1 MKKFLR
7 IKYRIS
13 FFVLTFLL
21 SVVIPQIVF
30 AQPANDNC
38 GGSVLITPTT
48 AATGCTNFI
57 SQFTG
62 TTVAATQSLAGCSGT
77 ADDDVWYRFVANGG
91 SHTVTVTPPGGGG
104 SLNNPVFEVFS
115 SSDNTCSGTFTSIVC
130 QNASS
135 GANTAETATLN
146 NLINGNTY
154 YVRIHSNANGS
165 GQGQFTICITKVNTP
180 VNDNCVTS
188 VLLTPNSTCTTTAP
202 ASQATG
208 TLVGATNSLLAATP
222 CAGIADDD
230 VWYSFVAQYNTQT
243 VTISG
248 IGSAIARDN
257 SGIGGPV
264 RAQIFSGTC
273 LGLTSIQC
281 TQGNYGT
288 GNLVLYPNSLT
299 VGNTYYIRV
308 YSNNNISLSAS
319 GGFTICVQNP
329 ATTAPVVFFGKSFQ
343 NITKNATGGTVE
355 TGNVLEIRAS
365 VVLRPTSILDSCA
378 FLDNIP
384 AGTTY
389 VPGSLA
395 ILTNEGKVYKSF
407 TDAAGDDEGGISGS
421 AITIN
426 MGFNPGDNPAT
437 AFRKGRI
444 RNSHRPVVGGGSSIM
459 LASYRVTVTQTVG
472 NIISLGGGTFTYA
485 NFSSPATVITNTF
498 NSNNVIVYQDFGL
511 CSNATGLNILD
522 NTIAGD
528 FDGTFGSGNFKN
540 RIASPNMPPG
550 YTYTTMNG
558 GDPGD
563 FFYSIPNNTS
573 RNSTTATYS
582 TVNTWPKPE
591 ADPDGAGPLDY
602 HRVFGV
608 FDIIGDHTGAADPIA
623 GNPAA
628 DTTGGATGG
637 YMLLVNASYNIDTAF
652 KYNISNLCPSTY
664 YEISCWVR
672 NICKRCGGDSTG
684 AGASGVSVPVGYIP
698 TALNDSS
705 GVYPN
710 LSFSVDNVNHYT
722 TGNMTYRGFSGEWVK
737 RGFTFVTGPSQTN
750 IQLAITNNAPGG
762 GGNDWALDDIRV
774 SNCLP
779 NMSYSPSVV
788 PDWCINNP
796 VFITDTVR
804 SVYPNYVYYKWQR
817 SVNGIG
823 PWTTITGD
831 IGPVGTT
838 FNGSIYQ
845 YVATYTVPWFWTGAA
860 NALDKYRLVV
870 STTAANLSEP
880 NCSSTDVVNTVTI
893 NYIACLWPLNVTLL
907 SFNGKLTD
915 DKANLSWTTSKEEAS
930 FHFDVQKSADGINYT
945 TIGTINSY
953 SNNVSET
960 NQYSFIDPV
969 KVDGKAHYRI
979 VMVSNDNK
987 RKISRVIQLNRDAK
1001 DFNFGTVIN
1010 PFSSELQFE
1019 VFVPKN
1025 ASIEAELIDQNGKTV
1040 KKKSF
1045 YLSAGTNSLSIPD
1058 ADILSKGIY
1067 TLRLHNSNGSI
1078 ITKRV
1083 MKK

>member
-1 MKKFLR
+1 MKKLLR
-7 IKYRIS
+7 IKDGIN

-21 SVVIPQIVF
+21 SFVIPQIVF

-48 AATGCTNFI
+48 TGTGCTNFI

-91 SHTVTVTPPGGGG
+91 SHTVTVTPSGGT
-104 SLNNPVFEVFS
+104 SLNNPVFQVFS
-115 SSDNTCSGTFTSIVC
+115 SSDNTCTGTFTSVVC
-130 QNASS
+130 QNAST
-135 GANTAETATLN
+135 GAGTAETATLA

-154 YVRIHSNANGS
+154 YIRVHSNANGT
-165 GQGQFTICITKVNTP
+165 GQGQFTICVTKVNSP
-180 VNDNCVTS
+180 ANDNCLTTVA
-188 VLLTPNSTCTTTAP
+188 LTPNTTCTTTAP

-208 TLVGATNSLLAATP
+208 TLVGATNSLLAAAP
-222 CAGIADDD
+222 CAGTADDD

-248 IGSAIARDN
+248 IGSAIALNN

-264 RAQIFSGTC
+264 RAQIFSGSC
-273 LGLTSIQC
+273 FGLTSIQC

-288 GNLVLYPNSLT
+288 GNLVLYPNGLT

-308 YSNNNISLSAS
+308 YSNNSISLNAN

-343 NITKNATGGTVE
+343 NITKNAIGGTVE

-378 FLDNIP
+378 FFDNIP

-407 TDAAGDDEGGISGS
+407 TDAAGDDEGQIAGS
-421 AITIN
+421 AIRIN
-426 MGFNPGDNPAT
+426 MGYNPGDNPAT
-437 AFRKGRI
+437 AFRRGRI

-485 NFSSPATVITNTF
+485 NYSTPATIITNTF
-498 NSNNVIVYQDFGL
+498 NNNNVIVYTDYGL

-522 NTIAGD
+522 NTLTGD

-540 RIASPNMPPG
+540 RIPSPNVPPG

-573 RNSTTATYS
+573 RNSTPATYS
-582 TVNTWPKPE
+582 TINTWPKPE

-672 NICKRCGGDSTG
+672 NICKRCAGDSTG
-684 AGASGVSVPVGYIP
+684 AGASGVTVPVGYIP
-698 TALNDSS
+698 TAPNDSS

-737 RGFTFVTGPSQTN
+737 RGFTFVTGPSQTS

-762 GGNDWALDDIRV
+762 GGNDWALDDIQV

-779 NMSYSPSVV
+779 NMSYSPAVT

-804 SVYPNYVYYKWQR
+804 SVYPNYVYYKWER
-817 SVNGIG
+817 SVNGVG
-823 PWTTITGD
+823 PWTAVTGN
-831 IGPVGTT
+831 IGPVVPT

-860 NALDKYRLVV
+860 NALDRYRLVV
-870 STTAANLSEP
+870 STTAANLSNA
-880 NCSSTDVVNTVTI
+880 NCSSTDVVNNITI
-893 NYIACLWPLNVTLL
+893 NYIECPWPLNVTLL
-907 SFNGKLTD
+907 SFNGKLAD
-915 DKANLSWTTSKEEAS
+915 GLANLFWTTSKEDVS
-930 FHFDVQKSADGINYT
+930 FRFEVQRSADGINYT
-945 TIGTINSY
+945 TIGTVNSY
-953 SNNVSET
+953 SNSVSET
-960 NQYSFIDPV
+960 NQYSFTDPV

-987 RKISRVIQLNRDAK
+987 RKISRIVQLNKDAK
-1001 DFNFGTVIN
+1001 DFSFGTVIN
-1010 PFSSELQFE
+1010 PFSNELLFE

-1025 ASIEAELIDQNGKTV
+1025 ANVEAELIDQNGRVV
-1040 KKKSF
+1040 KRKSF
-1045 YLSAGTNSLSIPD
+1045 YLAAGANSLSITD
-1058 ADILSKGIY
+1058 AEVLSKGIY
-1067 TLRLHNSNGSI
+1067 TLRLHNNGSI